1 MKDNIRNACF
11 DTIDDFFALCLKS
24 CGADITERIGKAI
37 TEVLPKYEPGTEKH
51 RATLEEIDLLSNE
64 LMKYAEALQKL
75 HKKGKKR

>member
-24 CGADITERIGKAI
+24 CGADITERIGTVTTNI
-37 TEVLPKYEPGTEKH
+37 LPKYEPGTEQYEAALK
-51 RATLEEIDLLSNE
+51 EIDILSNE
-64 LMKYAEALQKL
+64 LVKYAEALQKL